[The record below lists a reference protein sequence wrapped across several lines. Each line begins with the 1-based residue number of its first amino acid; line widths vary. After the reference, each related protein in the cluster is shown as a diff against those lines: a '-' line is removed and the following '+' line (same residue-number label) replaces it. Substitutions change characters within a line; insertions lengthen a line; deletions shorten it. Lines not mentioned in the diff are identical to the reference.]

1 MDKFYWLN
9 EESRQFLSRGYLLP
23 GVTVEQRIEQI
34 GKYAES
40 ILGIDGFS
48 DKFYDYMSRGWFSLS
63 TPVWANFGLDRGLG
77 ISCFGVT
84 IKDDLSDILRASC
97 EIGMLCKYG
106 GGTAG
111 YFGNLRHRGSEIK
124 NNGFSSGAVHFMEIF
139 ETIANTISQGSARR
153 GHFAAYLPASH
164 PDVMEFLNIK
174 DEGNNIQDI
183 SIAVTVDADFK
194 QRLLNRDPEAESIW
208 VRIIQKRFETG
219 YPYIFFEDNVNN
231 NKPQVYK
238 DAGLDIKHSQ
248 MCVSG
253 DTQILTDKGYEII
266 SDLVGDSVNVWNGEE
281 WSDVTVFKT
290 GENQEL
296 VRVHTD
302 SGYTLDCTP
311 YHKFYVQN
319 GNSIEEK
326 VAAELKDGDKLIK
339 FDLPIIYGEKELHL
353 AYANGFY
360 SGDGC
365 LTPQGQRIYLYGEK
379 MKLAAEFT
387 DCIDNWYV
395 QSNHNRMYGH
405 TKSLKDKF
413 FVPDATYTVES
424 RIKWL
429 SGLLDADGCVT
440 NNNGSQALQIGSVEK
455 EFLLQIQ
462 LMLQT
467 LGVDSKIKKAREEG
481 SFLLPKNDGSGELKE
496 YNCKEVN
503 RLLINGNSLFKLSQ
517 LGLSCKRLT
526 WEIKL
531 PFKTGSRYI
540 KIDRVEKLE
549 GQHDTFCFTE
559 PKRHMGMFN
568 GILTGQCSEILEYTD
583 EQKSFTC
590 CLSSMNLLH
599 FDEWKDTD
607 AVEVLTYLLDSIL
620 TDFINRAKNIPF
632 LEKTVLFAEEHRS
645 IGLGVLGYHS
655 YLQSK
660 MIPFEGIQ
668 AQILNNLIF
677 KNINDKSLKAS
688 KFLATRFGEPKM
700 LKGYGERFTTRL
712 AIAPTTSSSFILGQ
726 VSPSIEPLNSNYFLK
741 DLAKGKFPYRNP
753 YLKEVLS
760 KYEKDTEDTWHSILM
775 HGGSVQHLKF
785 LSDEE
790 KMVFKTF
797 GEISQLEI
805 VRQAASRQKHID
817 QGQSL
822 NLMIHPDTPVHEV
835 HSLLMEAWDLGI
847 KTLYYQ
853 RSANKAQEVSRD
865 LMNCVSC
872 EA

>member
-164 PDVMEFLNIK
+164 PDVIEFLNIK

-248 MCVSG
+248 M
-253 DTQILTDKGYEII
+253 
-266 SDLVGDSVNVWNGEE
+266 
-281 WSDVTVFKT
+281 
-290 GENQEL
+290 
-296 VRVHTD
+296 
-302 SGYTLDCTP
+302 
-311 YHKFYVQN
+311 
-319 GNSIEEK
+319 
-326 VAAELKDGDKLIK
+326 
-339 FDLPIIYGEKELHL
+339 
-353 AYANGFY
+353 
-360 SGDGC
+360 
-365 LTPQGQRIYLYGEK
+365 
-379 MKLAAEFT
+379 
-387 DCIDNWYV
+387 
-395 QSNHNRMYGH
+395 
-405 TKSLKDKF
+405 
-413 FVPDATYTVES
+413 
-424 RIKWL
+424 
-429 SGLLDADGCVT
+429 
-440 NNNGSQALQIGSVEK
+440 
-455 EFLLQIQ
+455 
-462 LMLQT
+462 
-467 LGVDSKIKKAREEG
+467 
-481 SFLLPKNDGSGELKE
+481 
-496 YNCKEVN
+496 
-503 RLLINGNSLFKLSQ
+503 
-517 LGLSCKRLT
+517 
-526 WEIKL
+526 
-531 PFKTGSRYI
+531 
-540 KIDRVEKLE
+540 
-549 GQHDTFCFTE
+549 
-559 PKRHMGMFN
+559 
-568 GILTGQCSEILEYTD
+568 CSEILEYTD

-688 KFLATRFGEPKM
+688 KFLAKRFGEPKM

>member
-23 GVTVEQRIEQI
+23 GVTVEERIEQI

-164 PDVMEFLNIK
+164 PDIMEFLNIK

-219 YPYIFFEDNVNN
+219 YPYIFFEDNVNK

-248 MCVSG
+248 M
-253 DTQILTDKGYEII
+253 
-266 SDLVGDSVNVWNGEE
+266 
-281 WSDVTVFKT
+281 
-290 GENQEL
+290 
-296 VRVHTD
+296 
-302 SGYTLDCTP
+302 
-311 YHKFYVQN
+311 
-319 GNSIEEK
+319 
-326 VAAELKDGDKLIK
+326 
-339 FDLPIIYGEKELHL
+339 
-353 AYANGFY
+353 
-360 SGDGC
+360 
-365 LTPQGQRIYLYGEK
+365 
-379 MKLAAEFT
+379 
-387 DCIDNWYV
+387 
-395 QSNHNRMYGH
+395 
-405 TKSLKDKF
+405 
-413 FVPDATYTVES
+413 
-424 RIKWL
+424 
-429 SGLLDADGCVT
+429 
-440 NNNGSQALQIGSVEK
+440 
-455 EFLLQIQ
+455 
-462 LMLQT
+462 
-467 LGVDSKIKKAREEG
+467 
-481 SFLLPKNDGSGELKE
+481 
-496 YNCKEVN
+496 
-503 RLLINGNSLFKLSQ
+503 
-517 LGLSCKRLT
+517 
-526 WEIKL
+526 
-531 PFKTGSRYI
+531 
-540 KIDRVEKLE
+540 
-549 GQHDTFCFTE
+549 
-559 PKRHMGMFN
+559 
-568 GILTGQCSEILEYTD
+568 CSEILEYTD

-607 AVEVLTYLLDSIL
+607 AVEILTYLLDSIL

>member
-23 GVTVEQRIEQI
+23 GVTVEERIEQI

-164 PDVMEFLNIK
+164 PDIMEFLNIK

-238 DAGLDIKHSQ
+238 DACLDIKHSQ
-248 MCVSG
+248 M
-253 DTQILTDKGYEII
+253 
-266 SDLVGDSVNVWNGEE
+266 
-281 WSDVTVFKT
+281 
-290 GENQEL
+290 
-296 VRVHTD
+296 
-302 SGYTLDCTP
+302 
-311 YHKFYVQN
+311 
-319 GNSIEEK
+319 
-326 VAAELKDGDKLIK
+326 
-339 FDLPIIYGEKELHL
+339 
-353 AYANGFY
+353 
-360 SGDGC
+360 
-365 LTPQGQRIYLYGEK
+365 
-379 MKLAAEFT
+379 
-387 DCIDNWYV
+387 
-395 QSNHNRMYGH
+395 
-405 TKSLKDKF
+405 
-413 FVPDATYTVES
+413 
-424 RIKWL
+424 
-429 SGLLDADGCVT
+429 
-440 NNNGSQALQIGSVEK
+440 
-455 EFLLQIQ
+455 
-462 LMLQT
+462 
-467 LGVDSKIKKAREEG
+467 
-481 SFLLPKNDGSGELKE
+481 
-496 YNCKEVN
+496 
-503 RLLINGNSLFKLSQ
+503 
-517 LGLSCKRLT
+517 
-526 WEIKL
+526 
-531 PFKTGSRYI
+531 
-540 KIDRVEKLE
+540 
-549 GQHDTFCFTE
+549 
-559 PKRHMGMFN
+559 
-568 GILTGQCSEILEYTD
+568 CSEILEYTD

-607 AVEVLTYLLDSIL
+607 AVEILTYLLDSIL

>member
-23 GVTVEQRIEQI
+23 GVTVEERIEQI

-194 QRLLNRDPEAESIW
+194 QRLLNRDPEAENIW

-248 MCVSG
+248 MC
-253 DTQILTDKGYEII
+253 
-266 SDLVGDSVNVWNGEE
+266 
-281 WSDVTVFKT
+281 
-290 GENQEL
+290 
-296 VRVHTD
+296 
-302 SGYTLDCTP
+302 
-311 YHKFYVQN
+311 
-319 GNSIEEK
+319 
-326 VAAELKDGDKLIK
+326 
-339 FDLPIIYGEKELHL
+339 
-353 AYANGFY
+353 
-360 SGDGC
+360 
-365 LTPQGQRIYLYGEK
+365 
-379 MKLAAEFT
+379 
-387 DCIDNWYV
+387 
-395 QSNHNRMYGH
+395 
-405 TKSLKDKF
+405 
-413 FVPDATYTVES
+413 
-424 RIKWL
+424 
-429 SGLLDADGCVT
+429 
-440 NNNGSQALQIGSVEK
+440 
-455 EFLLQIQ
+455 
-462 LMLQT
+462 
-467 LGVDSKIKKAREEG
+467 
-481 SFLLPKNDGSGELKE
+481 
-496 YNCKEVN
+496 
-503 RLLINGNSLFKLSQ
+503 
-517 LGLSCKRLT
+517 
-526 WEIKL
+526 
-531 PFKTGSRYI
+531 
-540 KIDRVEKLE
+540 
-549 GQHDTFCFTE
+549 
-559 PKRHMGMFN
+559 
-568 GILTGQCSEILEYTD
+568 SEILEYTD

-607 AVEVLTYLLDSIL
+607 AVEILTYLLDSIL

>member
-23 GVTVEQRIEQI
+23 GVTVEERIEQI

-248 MCVSG
+248 M
-253 DTQILTDKGYEII
+253 
-266 SDLVGDSVNVWNGEE
+266 
-281 WSDVTVFKT
+281 
-290 GENQEL
+290 
-296 VRVHTD
+296 
-302 SGYTLDCTP
+302 
-311 YHKFYVQN
+311 
-319 GNSIEEK
+319 
-326 VAAELKDGDKLIK
+326 
-339 FDLPIIYGEKELHL
+339 
-353 AYANGFY
+353 
-360 SGDGC
+360 
-365 LTPQGQRIYLYGEK
+365 
-379 MKLAAEFT
+379 
-387 DCIDNWYV
+387 
-395 QSNHNRMYGH
+395 
-405 TKSLKDKF
+405 
-413 FVPDATYTVES
+413 
-424 RIKWL
+424 
-429 SGLLDADGCVT
+429 
-440 NNNGSQALQIGSVEK
+440 
-455 EFLLQIQ
+455 
-462 LMLQT
+462 
-467 LGVDSKIKKAREEG
+467 
-481 SFLLPKNDGSGELKE
+481 
-496 YNCKEVN
+496 
-503 RLLINGNSLFKLSQ
+503 
-517 LGLSCKRLT
+517 
-526 WEIKL
+526 
-531 PFKTGSRYI
+531 
-540 KIDRVEKLE
+540 
-549 GQHDTFCFTE
+549 
-559 PKRHMGMFN
+559 
-568 GILTGQCSEILEYTD
+568 CSEILEYTD

>member
-23 GVTVEQRIEQI
+23 GVTVEERIEQI

-164 PDVMEFLNIK
+164 PDIMEFLNIK

-194 QRLLNRDPEAESIW
+194 QRLLNRDSEAESIW

-238 DAGLDIKHSQ
+238 DTGLDIKHSQ
-248 MCVSG
+248 M
-253 DTQILTDKGYEII
+253 
-266 SDLVGDSVNVWNGEE
+266 
-281 WSDVTVFKT
+281 
-290 GENQEL
+290 
-296 VRVHTD
+296 
-302 SGYTLDCTP
+302 
-311 YHKFYVQN
+311 
-319 GNSIEEK
+319 
-326 VAAELKDGDKLIK
+326 
-339 FDLPIIYGEKELHL
+339 
-353 AYANGFY
+353 
-360 SGDGC
+360 
-365 LTPQGQRIYLYGEK
+365 
-379 MKLAAEFT
+379 
-387 DCIDNWYV
+387 
-395 QSNHNRMYGH
+395 
-405 TKSLKDKF
+405 
-413 FVPDATYTVES
+413 
-424 RIKWL
+424 
-429 SGLLDADGCVT
+429 
-440 NNNGSQALQIGSVEK
+440 
-455 EFLLQIQ
+455 
-462 LMLQT
+462 
-467 LGVDSKIKKAREEG
+467 
-481 SFLLPKNDGSGELKE
+481 
-496 YNCKEVN
+496 
-503 RLLINGNSLFKLSQ
+503 
-517 LGLSCKRLT
+517 
-526 WEIKL
+526 
-531 PFKTGSRYI
+531 
-540 KIDRVEKLE
+540 
-549 GQHDTFCFTE
+549 
-559 PKRHMGMFN
+559 
-568 GILTGQCSEILEYTD
+568 CSEILEYTD

-607 AVEVLTYLLDSIL
+607 AVEILTYLLDSIL

>member
-23 GVTVEQRIEQI
+23 GVTVEERIEQI

-164 PDVMEFLNIK
+164 PDIMEFLNIK

-248 MCVSG
+248 MC
-253 DTQILTDKGYEII
+253 
-266 SDLVGDSVNVWNGEE
+266 
-281 WSDVTVFKT
+281 
-290 GENQEL
+290 
-296 VRVHTD
+296 
-302 SGYTLDCTP
+302 
-311 YHKFYVQN
+311 
-319 GNSIEEK
+319 
-326 VAAELKDGDKLIK
+326 
-339 FDLPIIYGEKELHL
+339 
-353 AYANGFY
+353 
-360 SGDGC
+360 
-365 LTPQGQRIYLYGEK
+365 
-379 MKLAAEFT
+379 
-387 DCIDNWYV
+387 
-395 QSNHNRMYGH
+395 
-405 TKSLKDKF
+405 
-413 FVPDATYTVES
+413 
-424 RIKWL
+424 
-429 SGLLDADGCVT
+429 
-440 NNNGSQALQIGSVEK
+440 
-455 EFLLQIQ
+455 
-462 LMLQT
+462 
-467 LGVDSKIKKAREEG
+467 
-481 SFLLPKNDGSGELKE
+481 
-496 YNCKEVN
+496 
-503 RLLINGNSLFKLSQ
+503 
-517 LGLSCKRLT
+517 
-526 WEIKL
+526 
-531 PFKTGSRYI
+531 
-540 KIDRVEKLE
+540 
-549 GQHDTFCFTE
+549 
-559 PKRHMGMFN
+559 
-568 GILTGQCSEILEYTD
+568 SEILEYTD
-583 EQKSFTC
+583 DQKSFTC

-607 AVEVLTYLLDSIL
+607 AVEILTYLLDSIL

-688 KFLATRFGEPKM
+688 KFLATKFGEPKM

>member
-23 GVTVEQRIEQI
+23 GVTVEERIEQI

-231 NKPQVYK
+231 NKPKVYK

-248 MCVSG
+248 M
-253 DTQILTDKGYEII
+253 
-266 SDLVGDSVNVWNGEE
+266 
-281 WSDVTVFKT
+281 
-290 GENQEL
+290 
-296 VRVHTD
+296 
-302 SGYTLDCTP
+302 
-311 YHKFYVQN
+311 
-319 GNSIEEK
+319 
-326 VAAELKDGDKLIK
+326 
-339 FDLPIIYGEKELHL
+339 
-353 AYANGFY
+353 
-360 SGDGC
+360 
-365 LTPQGQRIYLYGEK
+365 
-379 MKLAAEFT
+379 
-387 DCIDNWYV
+387 
-395 QSNHNRMYGH
+395 
-405 TKSLKDKF
+405 
-413 FVPDATYTVES
+413 
-424 RIKWL
+424 
-429 SGLLDADGCVT
+429 
-440 NNNGSQALQIGSVEK
+440 
-455 EFLLQIQ
+455 
-462 LMLQT
+462 
-467 LGVDSKIKKAREEG
+467 
-481 SFLLPKNDGSGELKE
+481 
-496 YNCKEVN
+496 
-503 RLLINGNSLFKLSQ
+503 
-517 LGLSCKRLT
+517 
-526 WEIKL
+526 
-531 PFKTGSRYI
+531 
-540 KIDRVEKLE
+540 
-549 GQHDTFCFTE
+549 
-559 PKRHMGMFN
+559 
-568 GILTGQCSEILEYTD
+568 CSEILEYTD

-607 AVEVLTYLLDSIL
+607 AVEILTYLLDSIL

>member
-23 GVTVEQRIEQI
+23 GVTVEERIEQI

-164 PDVMEFLNIK
+164 PDIMEFLNIK

-194 QRLLNRDPEAESIW
+194 QRLLSRDSEAESIW

-238 DAGLDIKHSQ
+238 DTGLDIKHSQ
-248 MCVSG
+248 M
-253 DTQILTDKGYEII
+253 
-266 SDLVGDSVNVWNGEE
+266 
-281 WSDVTVFKT
+281 
-290 GENQEL
+290 
-296 VRVHTD
+296 
-302 SGYTLDCTP
+302 
-311 YHKFYVQN
+311 
-319 GNSIEEK
+319 
-326 VAAELKDGDKLIK
+326 
-339 FDLPIIYGEKELHL
+339 
-353 AYANGFY
+353 
-360 SGDGC
+360 
-365 LTPQGQRIYLYGEK
+365 
-379 MKLAAEFT
+379 
-387 DCIDNWYV
+387 
-395 QSNHNRMYGH
+395 
-405 TKSLKDKF
+405 
-413 FVPDATYTVES
+413 
-424 RIKWL
+424 
-429 SGLLDADGCVT
+429 
-440 NNNGSQALQIGSVEK
+440 
-455 EFLLQIQ
+455 
-462 LMLQT
+462 
-467 LGVDSKIKKAREEG
+467 
-481 SFLLPKNDGSGELKE
+481 
-496 YNCKEVN
+496 
-503 RLLINGNSLFKLSQ
+503 
-517 LGLSCKRLT
+517 
-526 WEIKL
+526 
-531 PFKTGSRYI
+531 
-540 KIDRVEKLE
+540 
-549 GQHDTFCFTE
+549 
-559 PKRHMGMFN
+559 
-568 GILTGQCSEILEYTD
+568 CSEILEYTD

-607 AVEVLTYLLDSIL
+607 AVEILTYLLDSIL